1 MPGAQ
6 QNDDMFKQG
15 SSSNDMPSMNVQEQ
29 MLPGYVTESRFEDQ
43 PDLSSNTKKA
53 LQKILKLE
61 RMTEIQ
67 VKTLQPIIS
76 GKVGTVT
83 GAHPQTQ

>member
-6 QNDDMFKQG
+6 QNDEFFKQG
-15 SSSNDMPSMNVQEQ
+15 SSNDSNDTPSINVQDQ

-53 LQKILKLE
+53 LQNILKLE

-83 GAHPQTQ
+83 L

>member
-1 MPGAQ
+1 
-6 QNDDMFKQG
+6 
-15 SSSNDMPSMNVQEQ
+15 MNVQEQ